1 MPYRIFV
8 RKEAEQDI
16 RDSFDYYKRISP
28 KLGYDF
34 VSRTDEII
42 AQVALTPFLYQ
53 LVHRDIR
60 RALLKQFPIG
70 LYFKIRDEQIIVLAV
85 MDSRRAPKNWIDRN

>member
-16 RDSFDYYKRISP
+16 RDSLDYYKRITP
-28 KLGYDF
+28 KLGHDF
-34 VSRTDEII
+34 ISRMDVTI
-42 AQVALTPFLYQ
+42 AQVALNPFLYQ

-70 LYFKIRDEQIIVLAV
+70 LYYKVLGDKVVTLAV
-85 MDSRRAPKNWIDRN
+85 MDSRRSPQNWRKRN

>member
-34 VSRTDEII
+34 VSRTD
-42 AQVALTPFLYQ
+42 
-53 LVHRDIR
+53 
-60 RALLKQFPIG
+60 
-70 LYFKIRDEQIIVLAV
+70 
-85 MDSRRAPKNWIDRN
+85 

>member
-1 MPYRIFV
+1 MLYRIFV

-16 RDSFDYYKRISP
+16 RDSLGYYKRISP
-28 KLGYDF
+28 KLGHDF

-42 AQVALTPFLYQ
+42 TQVALNPFLYQ

-70 LYFKIRDEQIIVLAV
+70 LYYKVLGDNVVILAV
-85 MDSRRAPKNWIDRN
+85 MDSRRSPRSWRERN